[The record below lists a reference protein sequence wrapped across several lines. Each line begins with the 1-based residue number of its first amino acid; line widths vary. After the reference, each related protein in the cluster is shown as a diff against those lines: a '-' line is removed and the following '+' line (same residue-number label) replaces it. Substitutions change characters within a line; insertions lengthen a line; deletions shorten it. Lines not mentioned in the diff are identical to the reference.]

1 MTIPRATY
9 RLQFGEGFGFAEA
22 ADLAPYLADL
32 GVSHVYAAPVF
43 AARAGSAHGYDVIDP
58 TRFNPELGG
67 EEGFRAMAAA
77 FRAAGLGLILDI
89 VPNHMGIGPDNAYW
103 QSVLR
108 EGPDS
113 PYASWF
119 DIDWDS
125 NYPGMRGKLLAPVLG
140 DGYGAALVAGD
151 LELRV
156 AEGEAAIWAHGTHK
170 LPLRPED
177 AAAVLADAEARA
189 ACRGVP
195 GDPDSWRALDALIA
209 RQHWRAAK
217 FDLDWEAINYRRF
230 FTVSDLAGVRVE
242 RPEVFAATHRL
253 ILDLLA
259 EGVID
264 GVRVDHIDGLRDPKA
279 YARALRATVDKPF
292 YLLVEKILA
301 PDEKLPADWGVDGTT
316 GYEFANLAIGLLVD
330 PAAEAALTRGYAA
343 FIGAPSDP
351 AAMVAAAKIEIMEG
365 RMAAELD
372 ALTRSLHALALA
384 DPGTRDI
391 GRGTLRKA
399 LAATVA
405 AFDVYRTYADDEGLA
420 DGDRALIEAALSQA
434 AKRRPEIGEAPFD
447 VLRETL
453 LGGKPE
459 AADWIRRFQ
468 QFCGPVMAKGLED
481 TALYRFNRLIALNE
495 VGSKPEIQGTEVEAF
510 HRANLDRL
518 ANEPAAMLATSTHD
532 TKRGEDARARI
543 AALATDPEGWAEAT
557 GAWQALL
564 ARADAPIDP
573 NEAYFFYQLLLGV
586 WPMSWRRERAIAP
599 AELAELEDRVVEAML
614 NSVREASGNTRW
626 INGDA
631 AYEASLR
638 AFIARALDPGAE
650 NAFLAAFRDFE
661 ASLFTAGTD
670 LALIQAALK
679 LTVPGVPD
687 LYQGAELWE
696 QSLVDPDNRRP
707 VDFALRARLAR
718 DNPEETLADGAA
730 KLALT
735 RRLLRYRAARP
746 ELFARGAYEPL
757 RVPGHPRLLGFARRW
772 EQDRL
777 VLLARLPGA
786 EAAAAPPP
794 LPGIG
799 DGRWFDL
806 VGGRLVDPAEALA
819 DKAVAVLVPADS
831 VPDPTA
837 GDLNAAG

>member
-9 RLQFGEGFGFAEA
+9 RLQFGAGFGFAEA
-22 ADLAPYLADL
+22 ADLAPYLAEL
-32 GVSHVYAAPVF
+32 GISHAYAAPVF
-43 AARAGSAHGYDVIDP
+43 AAREGSTHGYDVIDP

-89 VPNHMGIGPDNAYW
+89 VPNHMGIGPGNAFW

-119 DIDWDS
+119 DIDWNSD
-125 NYPGMRGKLLAPVLG
+125 YPGMRGKLLAPVLG
-140 DGYGAALVAGD
+140 ESYGTALVAGD

-156 AEGEAAIWAHGTHK
+156 AEGEAAVWAYGTHK

-177 AAAVLADAEARA
+177 QAAMLADPRARA

-195 GDPDSWRALDALIA
+195 GDLDTWRALDALIA

-242 RPEVFAATHRL
+242 RLEVFEATHRL

-279 YARALRATVDKPF
+279 YALRLRAAVDAPF

-316 GYEFANLAIGLLVD
+316 GYEFANLVIGLLVD
-330 PAAEAALTRGYAA
+330 PAAEDALSRGYAE
-343 FIGAPSDP
+343 FIGARTDP
-351 AAMVAAAKIEIMEG
+351 AATVEAAKIEIMEG

-372 ALTRSLHALALA
+372 ALTRSLHALACA
-384 DPGTRDI
+384 APGTRDI
-391 GRGTLRKA
+391 GRGALRKA
-399 LAATVA
+399 LAAVVA
-405 AFDVYRTYADDEGLA
+405 AFDVYRTYADDEGLSEE
-420 DGDRALIEAALSQA
+420 DQALIEDAVEHARM
-434 AKRRPEIGEAPFD
+434 RRPEIGAEPFD
-447 VLRETL
+447 FLRDTL
-453 LGGKPE
+453 PRGAPE
-459 AADWIRRFQ
+459 AADWRSRFQ

-481 TALYRFNRLIALNE
+481 TALYRYNRLIALNE
-495 VGSKPEIQGTEVEAF
+495 VGSKPEIQGIDAEAF

-518 ANEPAAMLATSTHD
+518 AREPAAMLATSTHD

-543 AALATDPEGWAEAT
+543 AAISTDPEGWARAT
-557 GAWQALL
+557 REWHALL
-564 ARADAPIDP
+564 ARKDAPIDP

-586 WPMSWRRERAIAP
+586 WPMSWRKDQAIAP
-599 AELAELEDRVVEAML
+599 AELADLEKRVVEAML
-614 NSVREASGNTRW
+614 KSVREASVNTRW
-626 INGDA
+626 INGDD
-631 AYEASLR
+631 AYEAALR
-638 AFIARALDPGAE
+638 AFIGRALAPGAD
-650 NAFLAAFRDFE
+650 NAFLAAFREFE
-661 ASLFTAGTD
+661 ASLFAAATG
-670 LALIQAALK
+670 LAMIQAALK

-687 LYQGAELWE
+687 IYQGAELWE

-707 VDFALRARLAR
+707 VDYVRRARLAR
-718 DNPEETLADGAA
+718 GGPDGEEADGAA
-730 KLALT
+730 KFAMT
-735 RRLLRYRAARP
+735 RRLLRYRAAHP
-746 ELFARGAYEPL
+746 DLFARGAYDPL
-757 RVPGHPRLLGFARRW
+757 RVPDHPRLLGFTRSW
-772 EQDRL
+772 QEDRMI
-777 VLLARLPGA
+777 VLARLPGLNA
-786 EAAAAPPP
+786 RCQPP
-794 LPGIG
+794 LIPAGEAG
-799 DGRWFDL
+799 QWVDLVDGRMVEPGTCL
-806 VGGRLVDPAEALA
+806 NGRP
-819 DKAVAVLVPADS
+819 VAVLVPAGS
-831 VPDPTA
+831 VPDP
-837 GDLNAAG
+837 LS